1 MFSVSQCLTRY
12 AFIFVKTYV
21 AGAEVFR
28 RLTLVASVGARAR
41 VQLGNKR
48 GLNHNRGKSHHYCV
62 LSIMGR
68 ATHNWLSLS

>member
-28 RLTLVASVGARAR
+28 RLTLVASARAR

-48 GLNHNRGKSHHYCV
+48 GLNHFHRKFFFQSDPLLYNAM

-68 ATHNWLSLS
+68 A